1 MFGGQSFIL
10 IRLLKV
16 IGLRSGSVTKIVLL
30 WNLLVVIIF
39 VTSLR

>member
-16 IGLRSGSVTKIVLL
+16 IGPRFGSITRIVLL
-30 WNLLVVIIF
+30 WILSVVIIF
-39 VTSLR
+39 VTNLR